1 MRITSLV
8 ENTSFKGI
16 PVEHGI
22 SLYLEMDNG
31 KKILFD
37 MGQGKLFAE
46 NAERLGVSI
55 EDVDLAVI
63 SHGHYDH
70 GGGLKS
76 FLEINRKSLVYIHKD
91 AFQPHY
97 SLRESG
103 LSYIGLDKSL
113 LGNERIALCN
123 YSAQSLYPNN
133 GISSNNDYIAL
144 SSDITLFAG
153 VHGDC
158 CNPIGNRLLF
168 GPNKKENDSFGHEQN
183 MIVFEGENSFLFAGC
198 AHCGIVNIIKKATE
212 IIGHSPTFVF
222 AGMHLVKSG
231 LSDTDENIFINHLGD
246 LLKSYNSKY
255 YTMHCTGS
263 EQFEKLKT
271 NLGEQIEYFACGDNI
286 TLD

>member
-8 ENTSFKGI
+8 ENTSCKGI
-16 PVEHGI
+16 PVEHGL
-22 SLYLEMDNG
+22 SFYLEMDNG
-31 KKILFD
+31 KRILFD
-37 MGQGKLFAE
+37 MGQDKLFAE

-55 EDVDLAVI
+55 VDVDLAVI

-76 FLEINRKSLVYIHKD
+76 FLEINQKSKVYIHKD

-113 LGNERIALCN
+113 LENERIELCN
-123 YSAQSLYPNN
+123 YSAQGIKPEK
-133 GISSNNDYIAL
+133 GISSNKDYIAL
-144 SSDITLFAG
+144 SSDITLFAN
-153 VHGDC
+153 VHGSC
-158 CNPIGNRLLF
+158 CNPIGNKLLY
-168 GPNKKENDSFGHEQN
+168 GPKKGENDSFDHEQN
-183 MIVFEGENSFLFAGC
+183 LIVFEGEKSFLFAGC
-198 AHCGIVNIIKKATE
+198 AHCGIVNIIKRATE

-231 LSDTDENIFINHLGD
+231 LSDTEENIFISHLGD
-246 LLKSYNSKY
+246 LLKNYNSKY

-263 EQFEKLKT
+263 EQFEKLKK

-286 TLD
+286 TL